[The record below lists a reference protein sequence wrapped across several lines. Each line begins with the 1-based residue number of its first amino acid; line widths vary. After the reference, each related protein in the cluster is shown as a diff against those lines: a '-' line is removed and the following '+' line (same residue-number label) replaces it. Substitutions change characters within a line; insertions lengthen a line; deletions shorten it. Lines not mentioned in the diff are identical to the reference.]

1 MIFSIWILP
10 LTLPF
15 ISQPC
20 TATPIST
27 PQNPSSTTDLQAYAP
42 TRVPLQKRDDDNEI
56 WHLVHYTPG
65 AIIQPTAIGAA
76 VMSDFYSLVL
86 QAATGS
92 WRQRE
97 PPRLQLRIGWHRV
110 SMVMFAQ
117 GMDHI
122 PWALVAEYA
131 RGMLDWVNNGHVAF
145 TYDGFFLRASGAVFP
160 YGLYVGVRILGEREG
175 LAAWLAGG
183 RGGVLDPSL
192 R

>member
-1 MIFSIWILP
+1 MWALSLILP
-10 LTLPF
+10 IILK
-15 ISQPC
+15 SC
-20 TATPIST
+20 TATPIPT
-27 PQNPSSTTDLQAYAP
+27 PKNPSSTTDLQPYTP
-42 TRVPLQKRDDDNEI
+42 PSISIHKRDDDNEI
-56 WHLVHYTPG
+56 WHLVHYTAG
-65 AIIQPTAIGAA
+65 AIIQPTPIGAA
-76 VMSDFYSLVL
+76 VMSDFYAQVL

-97 PPRLQLRIGWHRV
+97 PPRSQLHIVWHRV
-110 SMVMFAQ
+110 AMVMFAQ

-131 RGMLDWVNNGHVAF
+131 QGMLDWVNNGHVAF
-145 TYDGFFLRASGAVFP
+145 TYDGFFLKASGTLFP

-175 LAAWLAGG
+175 LATWLAAG

>member
-10 LTLPF
+10 FILPLF
-15 ISQPC
+15 SKPC
-20 TATPIST
+20 TATPISIT
-27 PQNPSSTTDLQAYAP
+27 QNPSTSDLQPYAP
-42 TRVPLQKRDDDNEI
+42 PSRSTQKRDDDNEI
-56 WHLVHYTPG
+56 WHLVHYTAG

-97 PPRLQLRIGWHRV
+97 PPRSQLHIAWHRV
-110 SMVMFAQ
+110 GMLMFAQ

-122 PWALVAEYA
+122 PWDLVAEYA

-145 TYDGFFLRASGAVFP
+145 TYDGFFLKASGTVFP

-175 LAAWLAGG
+175 LANWLAAG